1 MWSSGHCIRTVIK
14 IQLDQIPPK
23 LFCFSSFLQIFLPAI
38 NTVLNLNG
46 LRVSCCK
53 AEQYNKLS
61 LTNFLI
67 FLFAYIL
74 TIYFL
79 NNVLLVRSLLSSRPS
94 GWQHGSSFGVFI
106 VVGACRCTY
115 VRDYPP
121 SLSHTLEIAHTGN
134 SHRLCC
140 LTVVFSFLFR
150 VLFWLTKILS
160 RNYVLR
166 KTLYFIGEEMFTSQK
181 K

>member
-1 MWSSGHCIRTVIK
+1 MSKGWHTW
-14 IQLDQIPPK
+14 QL
-23 LFCFSSFLQIFLPAI
+23 
-38 NTVLNLNG
+38 
-46 LRVSCCK
+46 CK
-53 AEQYNKLS
+53 FNKFS
-61 LTNFLI
+61 LTIFI
-67 FLFAYIL
+67 TFLFAYIL
-74 TIYFL
+74 IIYFL
-79 NNVLLVRSLLSSRPS
+79 NNVPLTRSLLSSRRS
-94 GWQHGSSFGVFI
+94 GWQRGSSFGVFI

-160 RNYVLR
+160 RNYILR

-181 K
+181 SKHTVNNQGQQNLFKKRCALKSRCASVLIKLLVVPLHEYILGVH